1 MLFVLVFRLGSMN
14 VLYDRE
20 LRIKLCDFGF
30 AKFKDKL
37 DDAVQF
43 ESRVG
48 TPVRTRAHAR
58 SPRGRLPP

>member
-1 MLFVLVFRLGSMN
+1 MN